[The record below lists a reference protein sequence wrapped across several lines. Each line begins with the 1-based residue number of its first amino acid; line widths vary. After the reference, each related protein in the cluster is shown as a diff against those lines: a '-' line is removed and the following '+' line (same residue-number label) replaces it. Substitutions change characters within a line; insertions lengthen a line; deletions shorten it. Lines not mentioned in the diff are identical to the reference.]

1 MITLYKKTET
11 RFVDNGL
18 GDITN
23 DVINPK
29 ISWMDNGMFSLS
41 FQYLTSSN
49 MAAFL
54 TGQMLI
60 KAPTPDGPQIFRICQ
75 INPNMGMLEIT
86 AYHLF
91 YDLLDNLIE
100 DTFIQNQSGAGA
112 IVQLGDHTQY
122 KTNFRFYS
130 DIQTIANS
138 RMVRLNP
145 VTALLDPGQDN
156 SFVNRWG
163 GHIHR
168 DNYTISM
175 LAKLGNDHGVEIR
188 HKKNLTGYN
197 ASIDWNAVVTRLMPK
212 GFDGLLLPEK
222 YVDSPRIGDYTHPK
236 ISIVEYPNII
246 AIKEDGFSQ
255 EEAVPLEEAYK
266 LLREAAQ
273 REFDDNRFDYPIA
286 TYNVNFIELGTTE
299 EYKDLRALERIN
311 PGDTITVIHEED
323 NINIKAE
330 MIKYEYDPIRETYT
344 SIELG
349 NYKES
354 FTNLKNEIKDINNNL
369 IGMEAGFL
377 DKAKQVA
384 TDLINSGF
392 GGYVRVYPDRIL
404 IMDTDDEKTARR
416 VWQWNLNGFGYSKTG
431 INGPYGLAMTMD
443 GSIVADFI
451 NVGILNAS
459 LIKTGVLDANLVRV
473 AFNNIGDAIEI
484 AANALTVYNGTAR
497 LMQLNRN
504 GQTFWNNATQL
515 GRMGTAG
522 RLNINGSANNGA
534 DKTGKALFLTLDSAE
549 FMQFGNDLGDG
560 ILINKNRE
568 INSYAQQGWVHGG
581 LFHATKLSADT
592 LNVLGAK
599 NAIHPTRDGA
609 RATPAYELAESYL
622 GDIGT
627 DNTGKLKCVKV
638 NIETIFGDT
647 VNTLEYDYQVFTQA
661 YGKGSIWVSERQ
673 ADYFIVESDVEN
685 LEFAWEIKA
694 KRRGFETDRLVPYD
708 MTNEQMEK
716 AWKGES

>member
-175 LAKLGNDHGVEIR
+175 LAKLGNDHGVQIR
-188 HKKNLTGYN
+188 DKKNLTGYN

-330 MIKYEYDPIRETYT
+330 MVKYEYDPIRETYT

-459 LIKTGVLDANLVRV
+459 LIKTGTLDANLVRV

-484 AANALTVYNGTAR
+484 AANALTLYNGATR
-497 LMQLNRN
+497 IMQLTKN
-504 GQTFWNNATQL
+504 GMQFWNGAADVGT
-515 GRMGTAG
+515 MGTFGDTFDWTAG
-522 RLNINGSANNGA
+522 GSAFSQ
-534 DKTGKALFLTLDSAE
+534 K
-549 FMQFGNDLGDG
+549 
-560 ILINKNRE
+560 LINILLASGGEAIQISARKNYGIQLLKNGE
-568 INSYAQQGWVHGG
+568 INIKGDTVHAGPFAVGG
-581 LFHATKLSADT
+581 NLIANSLSIS
-592 LNVLGAK
+592 GAK
-599 NAIHPTRDGA
+599 NAIHPTRDGV

-627 DNTGKLKCVKV
+627 ANTGKLKCIKV

-647 VNTLEYDYQVFTQA
+647 VNTIEYDYQVFTQA

>member
-1 MITLYKKTET
+1 
-11 RFVDNGL
+11 
-18 GDITN
+18 
-23 DVINPK
+23 
-29 ISWMDNGMFSLS
+29 
-41 FQYLTSSN
+41 
-49 MAAFL
+49 
-54 TGQMLI
+54 
-60 KAPTPDGPQIFRICQ
+60 
-75 INPNMGMLEIT
+75 MG
-86 AYHLF
+86 
-91 YDLLDNLIE
+91 
-100 DTFIQNQSGAGA
+100 
-112 IVQLGDHTQY
+112 
-122 KTNFRFYS
+122 
-130 DIQTIANS
+130 
-138 RMVRLNP
+138 
-145 VTALLDPGQDN
+145 
-156 SFVNRWG
+156 W
-163 GHIHR
+163 HIHR
-168 DNYTISM
+168 DNYTVSM

-197 ASIDWNAVVTRLMPK
+197 ASIDWDAVVTRLMPK

-222 YVDSPRIGDYTHPK
+222 YVDSPRIGEYTHPK

-255 EEAVPLEEAYK
+255 EEAVPIEEAYK

-330 MIKYEYDPIRETYT
+330 MVKYEYDPIRETYT

-459 LIKTGVLDANLVRV
+459 LIKTGTLDANLVRV

-484 AANALTVYNGTAR
+484 AANALTLYNGATR
-497 LMQLNRN
+497 IMQLTKN
-504 GQTFWNNATQL
+504 GMQFWNGAGDVGT
-515 GRMGTAG
+515 MGTHGDTFSWTAG
-522 RLNINGSANNGA
+522 GAAFSQKLINILLANGGEAIQISAKKDEGIQLLKNGEINI
-534 DKTGKALFLTLDSAE
+534 KGNTLHAGPLSV
-549 FMQFGNDLGDG
+549 LGD
-560 ILINKNRE
+560 LK
-568 INSYAQQGWVHGG
+568 V
-581 LFHATKLSADT
+581 
-592 LNVLGAK
+592 VGAK
-599 NAIHPTRDGA
+599 NAIHVTRDGI
-609 RATPAYELAESYL
+609 RATPAYETAESYL

-627 DNTGKLKCVKV
+627 SKTSKSKKIKIP
-638 NIETIFGDT
+638 IETLFGDT
-647 VNTLEYDYQVFTQA
+647 VNTNEYEYQVFLQS
-661 YGKGSIWVSERQ
+661 YEEGHVWVSERNPT
-673 ADYFIVESDVEN
+673 YFVVKSI
-685 LEFAWEIKA
+685 LPYTRFAWEIKA
-694 KRRGFETDRLVPYD
+694 KRRGYEKDRLEEQKY
-708 MTNEQMEK
+708 TNEDIERMFSKERD
-716 AWKGES
+716 EVVND